1 MRKLP
6 VVLGLAF
13 LLLIGLNGLALA
25 DSFSYTGSIVDY
37 TIPVTGTYDITAAG
51 AQGGGGEA
59 GATGG
64 SGAVISGDISLT
76 AGTQLGIVV
85 GGMGLT
91 GNFDGQWGGGGGG
104 GSFVYVLSALQPLI
118 VAGGGGG
125 SGYDGTGVP
134 GGSGQIT
141 TSGQAGFGPGGGTA
155 GTAGSGGGGGT
166 GYGGQYNGGGGGGWA
181 GNGGNG
187 LGTGIASG
195 EGGSGDGGFGAFT
208 FAAGQG
214 GGYGGQ
220 FANGGFGGGGGGG
233 WQGGGG
239 GGGYSGG
246 GGGDG
251 TNYGAGGGGSYLD
264 PSFTG
269 TTLLEGT
276 NAGDGYVTIVNTIT
290 SVPEPCTMLLLG
302 LGLFGLAGVR
312 RLKT

>member
-6 VVLGLAF
+6 VVLSLAF
-13 LLLIGLNGLALA
+13 LLVIGLNGLALA
-25 DSFSYTGSIVDY
+25 DLFNYTGSIVEY
-37 TIPVTGTYDITAAG
+37 TIPVTGIYDITAAG
-51 AQGGGGEA
+51 AQGGGGES

-76 AGTQLGIVV
+76 AGTQLDIVV

-91 GNFDGQWGGGGGG
+91 GNFDGNWGGGGGG
-104 GSFVYVLSALQPLI
+104 GSFVWVAGASLPLI

-125 SGYDGTGVP
+125 SGYDLTSVP

-141 TSGQAGFGPGGGTA
+141 TDGQAGFGPAGGTG

-166 GYGGQYNGGGGGGWA
+166 LAEGYNGGGGGGWF

-187 LGTGIASG
+187 LGTAPGSG
-195 EGGSGDGGFGAFT
+195 TGSAGDGGFGAPT

-214 GGYGGQ
+214 GGVDPQY
-220 FANGGFGGGGGGG
+220 ANGGFGGGGGGG

-251 TNYGAGGGGSYLD
+251 TNYGGGGGGSYLD

-290 SVPEPCTMLLLG
+290 SVPEPCTMILLG
-302 LGLFGLAGVR
+302 VGMAGLAGFR
-312 RLKT
+312 RKKQ